1 MQDNVLIVI
10 DMQNDFI
17 DGALGSPEA
26 LSVTAKVANVIKNF
40 EGEIILTMD
49 THFPDY
55 LSSNEGRHLP
65 VIHCQKGSTGHEI
78 HESIKALIKEDMKIF
93 EKNSFASLDLANYLK
108 EKKNLSSITLVGI
121 CTDICVISNALLL
134 KAFFPETDIKVVET
148 ACAGVT
154 TKSHEEA
161 LNTMKMCHIDVI

>member
-1 MQDNVLIVI
+1 
-10 DMQNDFI
+10 
-17 DGALGSPEA
+17 
-26 LSVTAKVANVIKNF
+26 
-40 EGEIILTMD
+40 
-49 THFPDY
+49 
-55 LSSNEGRHLP
+55 
-65 VIHCQKGSTGHEI
+65 
-78 HESIKALIKEDMKIF
+78 MKIF

>member
-26 LSVTAKVANVIKNF
+26 LSVTAKVATVIKNF
-40 EGEIILTMD
+40 EGEIIFTMD

-108 EKKNLSSITLVGI
+108 
-121 CTDICVISNALLL
+121 
-134 KAFFPETDIKVVET
+134 
-148 ACAGVT
+148 
-154 TKSHEEA
+154 
-161 LNTMKMCHIDVI
+161 